1 MRRTLL
7 RSEGSHSFF
16 PFSARD
22 ETRFVRGGGV
32 DMNLRESFTRG
43 QEWTI
48 LVENEFPGNLN
59 INFKI
64 YLNYGDIYSSKKKL
78 GKISGKG

>member
-1 MRRTLL
+1 M
-7 RSEGSHSFF
+7 
-16 PFSARD
+16 
-22 ETRFVRGGGV
+22 RGGGV

-64 YLNYGDIYSSKKKL
+64 YLNYGDIYSSKKNWEKFL
-78 GKISGKG
+78 EKAKGLKG